1 MRMASWRTLVKNME
15 RTRNFPEIAALRR
28 KHRNLRDN
36 MTGEQVGAMS
46 RAICERLL
54 ASEVY
59 RQADTIYAYYPLGRE
74 VSPLAVIERALA
86 DGKVLA
92 FPRVGESCGM
102 DFYRVT
108 SLSQLAEGSFHVMEP
123 VLECPMLQKTRALVL
138 VPGLAFDR
146 QGNRYGYGKG
156 YYDRYFARF
165 PGLTRV
171 ALAYEH
177 QMEEA
182 MEVLPTDV
190 KMHRIETECGSYI
203 ISREV

>member
-74 VSPLAVIERALA
+74 VSTLVVIERAL
-86 DGKVLA
+86 
-92 FPRVGESCGM
+92 
-102 DFYRVT
+102 
-108 SLSQLAEGSFHVMEP
+108 
-123 VLECPMLQKTRALVL
+123 
-138 VPGLAFDR
+138 
-146 QGNRYGYGKG
+146 
-156 YYDRYFARF
+156 
-165 PGLTRV
+165 
-171 ALAYEH
+171 
-177 QMEEA
+177 
-182 MEVLPTDV
+182 
-190 KMHRIETECGSYI
+190 ETEKSWHFRGSESLMAWI
-203 ISREV
+203 FTG